1 MQESE
6 RCRSQVGRREEE
18 QRRSLWMLQTLVL
31 KMEEGPPT
39 EEDIGLWEG
48 KETGKWMLPG
58 SLHKE
63 GSLRRQA

>member
-1 MQESE
+1 M
-6 RCRSQVGRREEE
+6 GRREEE
-18 QRRSLWMLQTLVL
+18 QRRSLWMLQTLLVL

-48 KETGKWMLPG
+48 KEIGKWMLPG